1 MKTLDFLKE
10 RVVFLLVNM
19 VLVFTLIIFLY
30 YIGIYT
36 YILLFVFC
44 LWFLPMLSSLILE
57 YVKRNNYYNN
67 LLKKLEGLDRKYLL
81 SEIITEPEFM
91 DGKILYEIITVTN
104 RDMLE
109 HIKEFSEQQR
119 EYKKYIESWVHEIKT
134 PIACGK
140 LIIEN
145 NKNET
150 TRKIEEELND
160 IEEYVEQVLYY
171 ARSTDVNKDYI
182 IKKFKL
188 KESVKNVVKK
198 NSRTFIY
205 KNIKLDL
212 KSLDYEI
219 YNDTK
224 WVEFI
229 INQIIINSIKYSKK
243 ENPQI
248 SIYAKKNKNNVT
260 LIIEDNG
267 IGISE
272 SDLKKVFSKGFT
284 GENGRMYGKSTGMG
298 LYICS
303 NLSKKLGL
311 GIEITSKK
319 LLGTK
324 VSIIFPMG
332 NFSHMEQ

>member
-1 MKTLDFLKE
+1 MKILDFLKE

-19 VLVFTLIIFLY
+19 VLALVLIIFLH

-36 YILLFVFC
+36 YLLLFILC
-44 LWFLPMLSSLILE
+44 LWFLPMLSSLTLD
-57 YVKRNNYYNN
+57 YVKRSNYYNN
-67 LLKKLEGLDRKYLL
+67 LLKNLDSLDRKYLL
-81 SEIITEPEFM
+81 SEIMTEPEFI
-91 DGKILYEIITVTN
+91 DGKILYEIITSTN
-104 RDMLE
+104 RDMHE
-109 HIKEFSEQQR
+109 HIKEFSEKQI

-160 IEEYVEQVLYY
+160 IEDYVEQVLYY
-171 ARSTDVNKDYI
+171 ARSTDANKDYT
-182 IKKFKL
+182 IKKFKIE
-188 KESVKNVVKK
+188 ESVKNVVKK
-198 NSRTFIY
+198 NLRTFIY

-212 KSLDYEI
+212 KSLDFEI

-224 WVEFI
+224 WVEFL

-243 ENPQI
+243 ENPKI
-248 SIYAKKNKNNVT
+248 SIYAKNNKNNVT

-311 GIEITSKK
+311 GIEIISKK
-319 LLGTK
+319 ALGTK
-324 VSIIFPMG
+324 VSIIFPMD
-332 NFSHMEQ
+332 NFSRMEQ